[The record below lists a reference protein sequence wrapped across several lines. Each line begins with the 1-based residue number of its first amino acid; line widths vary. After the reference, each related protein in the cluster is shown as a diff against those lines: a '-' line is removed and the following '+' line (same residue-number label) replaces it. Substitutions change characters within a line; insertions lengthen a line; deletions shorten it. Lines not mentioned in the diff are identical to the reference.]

1 MDRSKR
7 STISRFDEGQTS
19 SIQTK
24 EKSSQKSKIKIK
36 KYLKLNII
44 YFKENLRKNENG
56 KISHLAPTISFDF
69 NPKDGNTYIIGTEEG
84 MIHRCSCSYNEQ
96 VLDTYEGHTG
106 SVYRPDFQI

>member
-1 MDRSKR
+1 MELD
-7 STISRFDEGQTS
+7 IV
-19 SIQTK
+19 
-24 EKSSQKSKIKIK
+24 
-36 KYLKLNII
+36 YL
-44 YFKENLRKNENG
+44 KENLRKNENG

-106 SVYRPDFQI
+106 SVYRPDLEIYRLFPSAPNSGS